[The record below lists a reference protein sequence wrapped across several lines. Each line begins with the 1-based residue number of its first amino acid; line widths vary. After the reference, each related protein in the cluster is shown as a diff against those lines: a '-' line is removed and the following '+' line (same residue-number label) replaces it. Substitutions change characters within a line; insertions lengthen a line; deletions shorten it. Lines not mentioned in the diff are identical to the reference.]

1 MRKRHLHHRTLRAL
15 ASLFLAAA
23 ISLGTFPGE
32 AAAAGKPKENAT
44 ENSSEAITLKKASED
59 SSKTDQDQA
68 SEDSSEAV
76 TLTKSSENASESKS
90 ESGSAADN
98 PWRIGY
104 QLDGFTLTDIGYIKS
119 VSGLKL
125 DFTHDKTGARVV
137 FILNDD
143 PNRAYTTVF
152 QTAPSDD
159 TGKLHVLEHA
169 ESAAS
174 EKYPGRDVFF
184 YADSNCYLTSLNAFT
199 SDNAT
204 AYQAASMDE
213 DQLETMVNFYMDC
226 AFHSAILTDENY
238 FKSEAWRYE
247 LTDPDADL
255 TRTGVVYNEMKGVFG
270 NIRSA
275 AMSDFQETLFP
286 DTAAQYNS
294 GGLPEDIVKL
304 SYDDLIRFYKEC
316 YQPSNSTTLFYG
328 DVDVERFLKRFNDDY
343 FAGYSDTKTTSAAME
358 AQKPF
363 DEPVDATYDFPVSKD
378 AEDTGSEI
386 LYGMAMPED
395 LGFTEECELK
405 MAAEVLADPSSH
417 LMQKLNDSGIGSGY
431 NVYAYYTGPQ
441 MVWLFTADNA
451 DPDRK
456 DEFKKTVL
464 AEVKKA
470 VKDGLNKDLLENVY
484 TYLQMGQKLTR
495 NNENVGIRLGTDMD
509 NAVNSSRPEMLDPAD
524 SYDAAYRLAK
534 NGGCEKLLQSQ
545 VLDNKLAALVTV
557 TPKKGLQEKN
567 EAKDKEELQAVKDSM
582 SDDEISD
589 LVRETKEFAEWNDS
603 GVPDSTAEKLKVV
616 DAGTAVVSVAD
627 YKTAESDADGVK
639 IRTADSGD
647 GSVSYCRYLIDLSD
661 LSDSELQKLSL
672 FCQISGGATREH
684 TAEEVSVLTGKYL
697 YQPSVSVTPYQ
708 IDGKAAPYL
717 NISFF
722 AEDADMEKA
731 AAAALECALD
741 TDPEDKDNI
750 AQLQMNIEDGIQSS
764 KNPENI
770 LKDFYAASLAD
781 SNDTYAIRSKISGLS
796 MYRFLEDYQTS
807 FEDDPDKAVKE
818 LKNILV
824 KIRST
829 KGAEILVSGNGK
841 DSESVSD
848 AMVSALKA
856 ETDTTEE
863 TAAAAES
870 DTSVKTA
877 DTGKSAADK
886 KTETAAAEKTETAAS
901 DDSTAAD
908 KPFAKTVGIET
919 NADSCY
925 VVAGY
930 DAKESDDGKED
941 AYALIAANVLTDQY
955 MIPTFRFGQG
965 AYGAYSVASPQG
977 IVGEQLYRADSFD
990 DFLEG
995 LQEIP
1000 DKLKDAKLD
1009 DEHLN
1014 NYKLSALAGI
1024 GTPSGALNDAMQQMV
1039 NSMKGQTPEYMNK
1052 LVSGIREATV
1062 DDVTGY
1068 AEQLSDSIGKS
1079 TVYVLAPAK
1088 QIDAAK
1094 DQFDSIEDLR

>member
-1 MRKRHLHHRTLRAL
+1 MRKRHLNHRTLKAL

-23 ISLGTFPGE
+23 ISLGTFPGA

-44 ENSSEAITLKKASED
+44 ENASEAITLKKASED

-68 SEDSSEAV
+68 SENSSESI
-76 TLTKSSENASESKS
+76 TLKKSEENASDSKS
-90 ESGSAADN
+90 ESSSGSQSESASAVNN
-98 PWRIGY
+98 PWRTGY
-104 QLDGFTLTDIGYIKS
+104 QLDGFTLTDVGYIKS

-125 DFTHDKTGARVV
+125 DFTHDKTGAHVV

-184 YADSNCYLTSLNAFT
+184 YASSNCYLTFLNAFT
-199 SDNAT
+199 GDNAT

-213 DQLETMVNFYMDC
+213 NQLETMVDFYMDC

-255 TRTGVVYNEMKGVFG
+255 TRTGVVYNEMKGNLG
-270 NIRSA
+270 DIQSA
-275 AMSDFQETLFP
+275 ALSDFQKTLFP

-304 SYDDLIRFYKEC
+304 SYDDLIQFYKEC

-363 DEPVDATYDFPVSKD
+363 DEPVDTAYDFPVSKD

-395 LGFTEECELK
+395 LGFAEECALK
-405 MAAEVLADPSSH
+405 MAAAVLGDSSSH
-417 LMQKLNDSGIGSGY
+417 LMQKLNDSGIGSSY
-431 NVYAYYTGPQ
+431 SVQTYYTGPQ
-441 MVWLFTADNA
+441 MVMLFAADNA

-484 TYLQMGQKLTR
+484 TSLQMGQKLTR
-495 NNENVGIRLGTDMD
+495 NNDDVGIRLGS
-509 NAVNSSRPEMLDPAD
+509 NLAQSVNSSRPEMLDPAD

-545 VLDNKLAALVTV
+545 ILDNKLAALVTV
-557 TPKKGLQEKN
+557 TPKKGLQEEN
-567 EAKDKEELQAVKDSM
+567 EAKDKEELKAVKDSM

-616 DAGTAVVSVAD
+616 DAGTAAVSIAD

-647 GSVSYCRYLIDLSD
+647 GSISYCRYLIDLSA

-672 FCQISGGATREH
+672 FCQLSGGATKEH

-697 YQPSVSVTPYQ
+697 YHPSVSVTPYQ

-731 AAAALECALD
+731 AAAALERALD

-764 KNPENI
+764 KNPESI
-770 LKDFYAASLAD
+770 LKDIYAASLAD
-781 SNDTYAIRSKISGLS
+781 SNDSYAIRSTVSGLS

-807 FEDDPDKAVKE
+807 FKDAPEKAVKD
-818 LKNILV
+818 LKNILA

-863 TAAAAES
+863 TAAAAKS
-870 DTSVKTA
+870 DTSDKTA
-877 DTGKSAADK
+877 DTGKSAA
-886 KTETAAAEKTETAAS
+886 
-901 DDSTAAD
+901 AD
-908 KPFAKTVGIET
+908 KPFAKTIGIET

-941 AYALIAANVLTDQY
+941 ASALIAANVLTDQY

-965 AYGAYSVASPQG
+965 AYGAYSTAKPQG
-977 IVGEQLYRADSFD
+977 IVVEQLYRADSFD
-990 DFLEG
+990 DFLAG
-995 LQEIP
+995 LQEIS
-1000 DKLKDAKLD
+1000 DKLKNAELD

-1024 GTPSGALNDAMQQMV
+1024 GTPSGNLNDAMQQMV

-1052 LVSGIREATV
+1052 LVSGIRDATV